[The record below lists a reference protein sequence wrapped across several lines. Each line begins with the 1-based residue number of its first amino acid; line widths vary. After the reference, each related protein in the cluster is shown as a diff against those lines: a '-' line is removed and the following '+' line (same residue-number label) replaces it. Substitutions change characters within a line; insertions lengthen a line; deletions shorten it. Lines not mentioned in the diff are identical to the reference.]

1 MILQWVINA
10 AVLFLIAYLYPGV
23 ALTSYYSALATVLFL
38 GLVNVFI
45 RPVALFFT
53 LPLNVITLGLFTFVV
68 NGFMF
73 WFVSSFV
80 KGFEVHSLWT
90 AIVGALLYSVATWLI
105 SDLTQ
110 EKKIKKNK

>member
-1 MILQWVINA
+1 
-10 AVLFLIAYLYPGV
+10 
-23 ALTSYYSALATVLFL
+23 
-38 GLVNVFI
+38 
-45 RPVALFFT
+45 
-53 LPLNVITLGLFTFVV
+53 
-68 NGFMF
+68 MF